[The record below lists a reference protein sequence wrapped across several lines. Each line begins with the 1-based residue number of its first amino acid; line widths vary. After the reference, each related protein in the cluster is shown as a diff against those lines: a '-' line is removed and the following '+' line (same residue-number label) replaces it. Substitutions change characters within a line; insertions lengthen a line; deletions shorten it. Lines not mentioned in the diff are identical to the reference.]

1 MLDIQY
7 IRDHPEEVKQA
18 ATSKNA
24 NPKAVDEVL
33 RFDKE
38 RRELIQ
44 QIELIRSERNQLNE
58 ELKKERSQDL
68 IIRSTELKQ
77 TLQDLEPQLHK
88 AEIAF
93 QDLLKQI
100 PNLPR
105 PDVHEG
111 KNDTE
116 NKVLRTWGKPPKFT
130 FTPKHHLD
138 LGESLDLIDVKR
150 AAKVSGSRFT
160 YLKNDAVLLEFALI
174 QFALNTLIK
183 KGFSP
188 IIPPVLIKLDTTQK
202 LGYWENQGHE
212 DYYVINEPTAPDAE
226 AAQYYLIGTAE
237 HAIVPYYQDE
247 ILNAKDLPKRFVGF
261 STAFRREAGSYGKD
275 TKGILRVHQFD
286 KIEMVSLTTPEDSDA
301 EHEFLLKIEEE
312 LFQALEIPY
321 QVVAICTGDLGHPAA
336 RKYDIEAWIPSENK
350 YREVTS
356 TSTTTDYQSRRLN
369 IKYRHGDHTD
379 FVHMLNGTAYAI
391 GRTILAILENHQQPD
406 GSITV
411 PPVLQGY
418 LGKKVI
424 K

>member
-1 MLDIQY
+1 MLAIQY

-93 QDLLKQI
+93 QDLLRQI

-105 PDVHEG
+105 PDVHVG

-116 NKVLRTWGKPPKFT
+116 NKVLRTWGKPPKFA
-130 FTPKHHLD
+130 FAPQHHLD
-138 LGESLDLIDVKR
+138 LGEKLDLIDVKR

-160 YLKNDAVLLEFALI
+160 YIKNDAVLLEFALI

-202 LGYWENQGHE
+202 L
-212 DYYVINEPTAPDAE
+212 A
-226 AAQYYLIGTAE
+226 
-237 HAIVPYYQDE
+237 
-247 ILNAKDLPKRFVGF
+247 
-261 STAFRREAGSYGKD
+261 
-275 TKGILRVHQFD
+275 
-286 KIEMVSLTTPEDSDA
+286 
-301 EHEFLLKIEEE
+301 
-312 LFQALEIPY
+312 
-321 QVVAICTGDLGHPAA
+321 
-336 RKYDIEAWIPSENK
+336 
-350 YREVTS
+350 
-356 TSTTTDYQSRRLN
+356 
-369 IKYRHGDHTD
+369 
-379 FVHMLNGTAYAI
+379 
-391 GRTILAILENHQQPD
+391 
-406 GSITV
+406 
-411 PPVLQGY
+411 
-418 LGKKVI
+418 
-424 K
+424 